1 MKTDGLVNVME
12 ASTREA
18 SQTPK
23 LYDHSGAKKGVVWH
37 YFGFIKAK
45 DGPATKTYLDM
56 TKAMYKLYQKSY
68 TNQGEH
74 AFINKYGFFIL
85 E

>member
-1 MKTDGLVNVME
+1 MSWRL
-12 ASTREA
+12 AQREA

-23 LYDHSGAKKGVVWH
+23 LYDHSGAKKGFVWH

-56 TKAMYKLYQKSY
+56 TKAMYKLYRKSY

-74 AFINKYGFFIL
+74 AFNNKYVCSYL
-85 E
+85 NNDHLC